1 MPSDVQ
7 FTRAQKWDL
16 VRLSAAAVAS
26 TVFFTV
32 PMFLVHPRQTA
43 SQVDDRRPVAARVPT
58 SGVTDGSPSGM
69 APSTTLLKSSPEA
82 ADVSVVTSMQFVLA
96 TAPPIQPAA
105 PAIRTRSRNPAQLRA
120 RANTAPPNSSTS
132 SFGRRVAR
140 FFAGT
145 GKYDVKPFPTVTTSG
160 S

>member
-1 MPSDVQ
+1 MPSEVH

-16 VRLSAAAVAS
+16 VRLAAAAVAS

-32 PMFLVHPRQTA
+32 PMFLVHPRGSA
-43 SQVDDRRPVAARVPT
+43 SQVEDSQSAPVATTGDR
-58 SGVTDGSPSGM
+58 DGSAATLPPVVTASK
-69 APSTTLLKSSPEA
+69 STPDT
-82 ADVSVVTSMQFVLA
+82 DVSVVNTMEFAMATTPRIEFPSAAMQTRA
-96 TAPPIQPAA
+96 TK
-105 PAIRTRSRNPAQLRA
+105 PAQLRA
-120 RANTAPPNSSTS
+120 RANTTAPNPSTS